1 MKRAV
6 SLSFGRVATNAKI
19 ALVIAIV
26 SIWGSLTSAANQ
38 STNQTTQP
46 AVAQAPVSR
55 QPFSAHVQAAAKQAK
70 SFEDFVSAIHHVETT
85 GRVGVIYGDGRRSL
99 GPLQISQAA
108 WRDATRFDPSIGGKY
123 SDCKNL
129 EYSTR
134 IMRAYLQAHD
144 PIAFRNGDWQTC
156 ARLWNSGPT
165 WYKKTHLT
173 NKYWAAV
180 RTTLQRQAS

>member
-1 MKRAV
+1 MKRAT
-6 SLSFGRVATNAKI
+6 SLSFWRVATI
-19 ALVIAIV
+19 ALTIAA
-26 SIWGSLTSAANQ
+26 WGSITSTANQ
-38 STNQTTQP
+38 SSTNQSSRSIAAKQSST
-46 AVAQAPVSR
+46 APR
-55 QPFSAHVQAAAKQAK
+55 QSFSAHVQAAAKQAK

-108 WRDATRFDPSIGGKY
+108 WKDATRFDPSIGGRY

-129 EYSTR
+129 DYSTK
-134 IMRAYLQAHD
+134 IMRAYLQKHAAV
-144 PIAFRNGDWQTC
+144 AFRNGDWQTC
-156 ARLWNSGPT
+156 ARLWNSGPS

-180 RTTLQRQAS
+180 RTTLLRQAS

>member
-6 SLSFGRVATNAKI
+6 SLSFGQVATFTKI
-19 ALVIAIV
+19 AFAIL
-26 SIWGSLTSAANQ
+26 IWGSLTSAANQ
-38 STNQTTQP
+38 STNQTSQRSFT
-46 AVAQAPVSR
+46 
-55 QPFSAHVQAAAKQAK
+55 AHVQAAAKQAK

-108 WRDATRFDPSIGGKY
+108 WKDATRFDGSIGGKY

-129 EYSTR
+129 EYSVK
-134 IMRAYLQAHD
+134 IMRAYLQKHD
-144 PIAFRNGDWQTC
+144 PVAFRNGDWQTC

-165 WYKKTHLT
+165 WFKKTHLT